1 MSESGNETGRLG
13 GKAALV
19 TGASSGLGRA
29 TAIAL
34 ARAGADVALVA
45 RSKQELDSAKE
56 EISEIG
62 RRALTLPVD
71 LASEDETTEAI
82 WRTVEALGRID
93 VLVNAAG
100 TDVPGTVEE
109 LDVEGW
115 DRTLAVNL
123 RAPFLLS
130 KAVFPHMREAG
141 GGIIVNISSV
151 AGKKGWANAS
161 AYCASK
167 FGLTGF
173 TEALADEGKEHGI
186 RAIVLYP
193 GAMATNWG
201 AFSPEERQEGG
212 PTEAS
217 PTRVLPPERVA
228 DLIAWL
234 AASPPEFVLTEG
246 IILPGP
252 VPHEHDHGHFPGG
265 DVVPPGAAVGLVG
278 LIVGPEPRRQVDIAA
293 RRVLHERGDEDVG
306 TEEVLVL
313 DEPGRRVLRVLEE
326 QRTQHGVAVLGG
338 EPGRRCKA

>member
-1 MSESGNETGRLG
+1 MNETGNGTSRLE

-29 TAIAL
+29 TAISL
-34 ARAGADVALVA
+34 ARAGADVALAA
-45 RSKQELDSAKE
+45 RSQEELESAKE
-56 EISEIG
+56 EVSKIG

-71 LASEDETTEAI
+71 LASENETAGAVG
-82 WRTVEALGRID
+82 RTVEALGRID

-109 LDVEGW
+109 LDVAGW

-130 KAVFPHMREAG
+130 KAAFPRMREAG
-141 GGIIVNISSV
+141 GGMIVNISSV

-173 TEALADEGKEHGI
+173 TEALADEGKGYGI
-186 RAIVLYP
+186 RALVLYP

-201 AFSPEERQEGG
+201 AFTPEERQEGE
-212 PTEAS
+212 PNEAS
-217 PTRVLPPERVA
+217 PTRVLRPERVA

-246 IILPGP
+246 IVLPI
-252 VPHEHDHGHFPGG
+252 EE
-265 DVVPPGAAVGLVG
+265 GL
-278 LIVGPEPRRQVDIAA
+278 P
-293 RRVLHERGDEDVG
+293 
-306 TEEVLVL
+306 
-313 DEPGRRVLRVLEE
+313 
-326 QRTQHGVAVLGG
+326 
-338 EPGRRCKA
+338 

>member
-1 MSESGNETGRLG
+1 MSEVANDIRTLEGRI
-13 GKAALV
+13 ALV

-34 ARAGADVALVA
+34 ARAGADVAIVA
-45 RSKQELDSAKE
+45 RSEEELDSVRG
-56 EISEIG
+56 EITKVG
-62 RRALTLPVD
+62 RRALVLPVD
-71 LASEDETTEAI
+71 LASVDDTTGAV
-82 WRTVEALGRID
+82 RQSVEELGRVD

-100 TDVPGTVEE
+100 TDTPGTVEA
-109 LDVEGW
+109 LDIEGW

-130 KAVFPHMREAG
+130 KAAFPHMREAG
-141 GGIIVNISSV
+141 GGTIINISSV

-201 AFSPEERQEGG
+201 AFSPEERQGSELN
-212 PTEAS
+212 EAP
-217 PTRVLPPERVA
+217 PTRVLQPERVA
-228 DLIAWL
+228 DLIVWF

-246 IILPGP
+246 IVLPI
-252 VPHEHDHGHFPGG
+252 E
-265 DVVPPGAAVGLVG
+265 
-278 LIVGPEPRRQVDIAA
+278 
-293 RRVLHERGDEDVG
+293 ER
-306 TEEVLVL
+306 L
-313 DEPGRRVLRVLEE
+313 P
-326 QRTQHGVAVLGG
+326 
-338 EPGRRCKA
+338 

>member
-1 MSESGNETGRLG
+1 MSEAGKEDHALEGR
-13 GKAALV
+13 AALV

-34 ARAGADVALVA
+34 ARTGADVALVA
-45 RSKQELDSAKE
+45 RSAEELESSQEEVSKTGHRALSLPTDLAKE
-56 EISEIG
+56 DAAG
-62 RRALTLPVD
+62 RAV
-71 LASEDETTEAI
+71 EQ
-82 WRTVEALGRID
+82 TVEELGRID

-130 KAVFPHMREAG
+130 KAAFPHMREAG
-141 GGIIVNISSV
+141 GGTIINISSV

-186 RAIVLYP
+186 RAMVLYP
-193 GAMATNWG
+193 GAMATHWG
-201 AFSPEERQEGG
+201 AFSPEARRANDPE
-212 PTEAS
+212 EAPPS
-217 PTRVLPPERVA
+217 RVLPPERVA

-246 IILPGP
+246 VVLPI
-252 VPHEHDHGHFPGG
+252 EE
-265 DVVPPGAAVGLVG
+265 GL
-278 LIVGPEPRRQVDIAA
+278 P
-293 RRVLHERGDEDVG
+293 
-306 TEEVLVL
+306 
-313 DEPGRRVLRVLEE
+313 
-326 QRTQHGVAVLGG
+326 
-338 EPGRRCKA
+338 

>member
-1 MSESGNETGRLG
+1 MSEPGNETGRLE

-45 RSKQELDSAKE
+45 RSQQELDSAKE
-56 EISEIG
+56 EISKIG

-71 LASEDETTEAI
+71 LASEDETTAAI
-82 WRTVEALGRID
+82 GRAVEALGRMD

-100 TDVPGTVEE
+100 TDTPGTVEE
-109 LDVEGW
+109 LDIEGW

-130 KAVFPHMREAG
+130 KAAFPRMREAG
-141 GGIIVNISSV
+141 GGMIANISSV

-201 AFSPEERQEGG
+201 AFSPEERRKSE
-212 PTEAS
+212 PKEA
-217 PTRVLPPERVA
+217 PRTRILAPERVA
-228 DLIAWL
+228 ELIAWL
-234 AASPPEFVLTEG
+234 VASSPEFVLTEG
-246 IILPGP
+246 VVLP
-252 VPHEHDHGHFPGG
+252 
-265 DVVPPGAAVGLVG
+265 
-278 LIVGPEPRRQVDIAA
+278 I
-293 RRVLHERGDEDVG
+293 
-306 TEEVLVL
+306 EE
-313 DEPGRRVLRVLEE
+313 G
-326 QRTQHGVAVLGG
+326 
-338 EPGRRCKA
+338 

>member
-1 MSESGNETGRLG
+1 MSEVANDIRTLEGRI
-13 GKAALV
+13 ALV

-34 ARAGADVALVA
+34 ARAGADVAIVA
-45 RSKQELDSAKE
+45 RSEEELDSVRG
-56 EISEIG
+56 EITKVG
-62 RRALTLPVD
+62 RRALVLPVD
-71 LASEDETTEAI
+71 LASVDDTTGAV
-82 WRTVEALGRID
+82 RQSVEELGRVD

-100 TDVPGTVEE
+100 TDTPGTVEA
-109 LDVEGW
+109 LDIEGW

-130 KAVFPHMREAG
+130 KAAFPHMREAG
-141 GGIIVNISSV
+141 GGTIINISSV

-201 AFSPEERQEGG
+201 AFSPEERQGSELN
-212 PTEAS
+212 EAP
-217 PTRVLPPERVA
+217 PTRVLQPERVA
-228 DLIAWL
+228 DLLVWL

-246 IILPGP
+246 IVLPI
-252 VPHEHDHGHFPGG
+252 E
-265 DVVPPGAAVGLVG
+265 
-278 LIVGPEPRRQVDIAA
+278 
-293 RRVLHERGDEDVG
+293 ER
-306 TEEVLVL
+306 L
-313 DEPGRRVLRVLEE
+313 P
-326 QRTQHGVAVLGG
+326 
-338 EPGRRCKA
+338 